1 MSQTIE
7 IIVAPNG
14 QSQVQTKGFTG
25 SSCRQASQFIEQALG
40 QRTSEQLTADFYQQ
54 LSQPQ
59 TRQLKGGAH

>member
-14 QSQVQTKGFTG
+14 QSRVQTKGFTG

-54 LSQPQ
+54 FSQPQ
-59 TRQLKGGAH
+59 THQLKGGAH